1 MTVIQPAKM
10 DKLLKQPDDSDT
22 ALVANALQLLSVGSG
37 YGGAAA
43 AKNTAASDDTIS
55 DSDTEGDASTAAGVL
70 KVVQSELGKT
80 VWIVRVLPHSEQRVP
95 FEYTVE
101 WPTDREI
108 TVE

>member
-1 MTVIQPAKM
+1 VTVIQPAKM

-70 KVVQSELGKT
+70 KVVQTEANKLL
-80 VWIVRVLPHSEQRVP
+80 WMVRLLPQSQQVVP
-95 FEYTVE
+95 FEYTVQ
-101 WPTDREI
+101 WPSGHTLVLE
-108 TVE
+108 